1 MIHCTNLHKS
11 FGSKTVLRGASV
23 DVPPEQG
30 VTALLGPNGAGKTTT
45 LRILAGLV
53 TPDSGTVHINS
64 IDLQADR
71 AAAQRQLA
79 FLPQDVRFHPAMT
92 PRRVLRFYAQLRE
105 IANPDIE
112 AALETV
118 RLTDAADR
126 SCEALSGGM
135 RQRLGLALAD
145 LMDAPLLLLDEP
157 GLSLDAEWRAY
168 LNEYLRRHVDRGGT
182 VLMATHLLDVW
193 GDLIDA
199 TLHCTNG
206 TISAP
211 SESPAHTPAA
221 S

>member
-1 MIHCTNLHKS
+1 MIRCTNLHKS
-11 FGSKTVLRGASV
+11 FGSNTVLRGASL

-53 TPDSGTVHINS
+53 TPDAGAVRING
-64 IDLQADR
+64 IDMQSDR
-71 AAAQRQLA
+71 VAAQQHLA

-92 PRRVLRFYAQLRE
+92 PRRVLQFYVQLRAVE
-105 IANPDIE
+105 SPNID
-112 AALETV
+112 AALDRV
-118 RLTDAADR
+118 RLINAADR
-126 SCEALSGGM
+126 SCQALSGGM

-168 LNEYLRRHVDRGGT
+168 LNDYLRDHVARGGT
-182 VLMATHLLDVW
+182 VVMATHLLDVW
-193 GDLIDA
+193 TDLVDV
-199 TLHCTNG
+199 TLRCDNG
-206 TISAP
+206 TITP
-211 SESPAHTPAA
+211 VSEASVHSPAA